1 VHPND
6 PSFFEEGPDDPDEDA
21 GTSPQGGLG
30 GGADE
35 LSSSGW
41 VPPTERFWRHPS
53 ELAGGGNAASS
64 SVEPSQAASFPGRQR
79 TRAATTVVLGA
90 AAVVVVGVILLFA
103 VGTDSSNDTNTE
115 SVSITQTTGT
125 LTSGTSSIASV
136 PAVARTAAEAIVPL
150 EVNSASGSIVE
161 DGVAVAEGGLIA
173 TCADSV
179 KGATSITMAGPDG
192 KREKASVI
200 AVDTASNVA
209 LLHVPSDPPVAHFSD
224 DASTSTGSEA
234 LAVAVAP
241 RTGQA
246 DAVTWKITT
255 VAAVGTTL
263 GAGGP
268 STMAGLG
275 AGTATTPAIGGE
287 LLLSPK
293 GEVLGVLDASAMSS
307 SAASPAY
314 LPADVVLGVADQL
327 AQSGRVQH
335 GWLDVGAAD
344 PSGGGGAEVVSVES
358 SGVSAGHLQVGDL
371 ITAVDGAPVRTTAEL
386 RSRLYV
392 LAPGAPVELVVQRA
406 GTQLDVS
413 VDLGASP

>member
-1 VHPND
+1 
-6 PSFFEEGPDDPDEDA
+6 
-21 GTSPQGGLG
+21 
-30 GGADE
+30 
-35 LSSSGW
+35 
-41 VPPTERFWRHPS
+41 
-53 ELAGGGNAASS
+53 
-64 SVEPSQAASFPGRQR
+64 
-79 TRAATTVVLGA
+79 
-90 AAVVVVGVILLFA
+90 
-103 VGTDSSNDTNTE
+103 
-115 SVSITQTTGT
+115 
-125 LTSGTSSIASV
+125 
-136 PAVARTAAEAIVPL
+136 
-150 EVNSASGSIVE
+150 
-161 DGVAVAEGGLIA
+161 
-173 TCADSV
+173 
-179 KGATSITMAGPDG
+179 
-192 KREKASVI
+192 
-200 AVDTASNVA
+200 VA

-335 GWLDVGAAD
+335 GWLDVAPPIPRVAVAPRWSVSSPLACLPGISRWATSSR
-344 PSGGGGAEVVSVES
+344 PS
-358 SGVSAGHLQVGDL
+358 
-371 ITAVDGAPVRTTAEL
+371 TAPRAHDCRAPFAPL
-386 RSRLYV
+386 CPG
-392 LAPGAPVELVVQRA
+392 PGAPVELVVQRA